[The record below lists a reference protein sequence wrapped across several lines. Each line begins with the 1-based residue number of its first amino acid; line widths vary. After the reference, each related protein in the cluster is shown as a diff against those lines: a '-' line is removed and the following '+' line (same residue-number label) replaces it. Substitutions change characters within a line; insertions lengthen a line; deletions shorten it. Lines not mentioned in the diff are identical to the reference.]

1 MYYFLASKRGWQHK
15 SLDLGWELI
24 STPILKRGIWLLT
37 ISYFDL
43 FFAKCNQA
51 SENGKMATEITRF
64 CPVCIIIVLGI
75 VFPRSPLKKL
85 AGREK
90 RPISQRRSFVTSVVV
105 FWKANST
112 LCHSLVNRLSWLSL
126 QTFTKFQEFQDN
138 ENHDEFS
145 LGEKWDV

>member
-15 SLDLGWELI
+15 SLDLDWELI
-24 STPILKRGIWLLT
+24 STPIRKRGIWLLT

-64 CPVCIIIVLGI
+64 CPVCIIIVLRI
-75 VFPRSPLKKL
+75 VFPPKETRWQRKK
-85 AGREK
+85 AG
-90 RPISQRRSFVTSVVV
+90 ISQRESFVTSVVV
-105 FWKANST
+105 FWKANRT

-138 ENHDEFS
+138 ENRDEFS